1 MNGDQMK
8 RKQFADEIDRDLAE
22 GRVLELAELYA
33 LDAVTEQERASIEAH
48 ISAAPDALRTSFD
61 ERVRQAREALTVT
74 FAAGEIEPPEDLFQR
89 IMARLP
95 EALPEAIPDASA
107 GALPEATAPRAA
119 PATAPVTREQPQP
132 DAVDLSARREEK
144 ARRRSLS
151 TGRRW
156 LVGVAAAALIALGG
170 VAVGSSIISAQD
182 PVHQIL
188 NASDVRTKAVTIQG
202 GGTASLAIS
211 GGKDAAVVTMH
222 NVPAPPSGKVY
233 QMWLI
238 PKSGAAPVS
247 QGTMDARALSR
258 PAAIKGVDA
267 AAAFAITVEPA
278 GGSAAPTLPIVASV
292 ALAS

>member
-1 MNGDQMK
+1 VNGDQMK
-8 RKQFADEIDRDLAE
+8 RKQFAEEIDRDLAE

-33 LDAVTEQERASIEAH
+33 LDAVTEQERASIDAH
-48 ISAAPDALRTSFD
+48 ISAAPDALRHSFH
-61 ERVRQAREALTVT
+61 ERVRQAREALTAS
-74 FAAGEIEPPEDLFQR
+74 FAAEEIEPPEDLLQK

-95 EALPEAIPDASA
+95 AN
-107 GALPEATAPRAA
+107 ATAA
-119 PATAPVTREQPQP
+119 PAP
-132 DAVDLSARREEK
+132 DEPRSAQTEAGPDLPLPAVVDLSARREEHGQQ

-170 VAVGSSIISAQD
+170 VAIGSSIISAQD

-188 NASDVRTKAVTIQG
+188 SASDVHTRDVSIHG

-211 GGKDAAVVTMH
+211 AAKDAAVVTMH
-222 NVPAPPSGKVY
+222 NVPAPPAGKVY

-238 PKSGAAPVS
+238 PSSGTTPVS
-247 QGTMDARALSR
+247 QGLMDAQALSR
-258 PAAIKGVDA
+258 SATIRGVDA

-278 GGSAAPTLPIVASV
+278 GGSATPTTPTVASLP
-292 ALAS
+292 LAG